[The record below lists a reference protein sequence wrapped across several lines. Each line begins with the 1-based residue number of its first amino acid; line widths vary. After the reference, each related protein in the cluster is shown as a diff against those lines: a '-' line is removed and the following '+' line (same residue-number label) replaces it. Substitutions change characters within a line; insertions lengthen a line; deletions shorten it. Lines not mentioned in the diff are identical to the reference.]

1 MSDDYAEP
9 MTPIP
14 AEGTASPAPPSAS
27 GDARRRGW
35 DFSLTIATVALLG
48 LLGLQSFI
56 GTLYTW
62 WAQRTIPAWEQVGY
76 ADFVALMNQIAAPLV
91 LALVV
96 VMGLCV
102 PKRLFERRALVLVSL
117 AMVGMGI
124 GAGLYAG
131 SLQTGLGTYL
141 ALAALIQAAVVALTV
156 AGVRGPSYLTEGRL
170 TKTGSGLLHLGFIG
184 VAFVIV
190 TLERSNLLMPVFFA
204 SALCL
209 AGGTALAFYADKLAW
224 RRVVP
229 EEGWPDEK
237 AKDHPSDETGE
248 PPAVE
253 EEPDE

>member
-1 MSDDYAEP
+1 
-9 MTPIP
+9 
-14 AEGTASPAPPSAS
+14 
-27 GDARRRGW
+27 
-35 DFSLTIATVALLG
+35 
-48 LLGLQSFI
+48 
-56 GTLYTW
+56 
-62 WAQRTIPAWEQVGY
+62 
-76 ADFVALMNQIAAPLV
+76 
-91 LALVV
+91 
-96 VMGLCV
+96 
-102 PKRLFERRALVLVSL
+102 
-117 AMVGMGI
+117 
-124 GAGLYAG
+124 
-131 SLQTGLGTYL
+131 
-141 ALAALIQAAVVALTV
+141 
-156 AGVRGPSYLTEGRL
+156 
-170 TKTGSGLLHLGFIG
+170 LLHLGFIG